1 MNVVVTGSRDFDAE
15 DVLDAIIEGLREH
28 PTCPPLRIA
37 HGACPTG
44 ADAFVAAWHL
54 DPPFG
59 DIEITP
65 YPAQWD
71 RLGKAAGPARNKL
84 MLKESDPDLV
94 LAFFKRG
101 AKNRGTQNCVD
112 QAREM
117 NYRVVEV
124 WA

>member
-1 MNVVVTGSRDFDAE
+1 VRVVVTGSRDFTDE
-15 DVLDAIIEGLREH
+15 HILDRIIEGLL
-28 PTCPPLRIA
+28 TDAKDWNDTLFLA

-44 ADAFVAAWHL
+44 ADKFVQEWDGVASVAVM
-54 DPPFG
+54 
-59 DIEITP
+59 P
-65 YPAQWD
+65 YPANWSRD
-71 RLGKAAGPARNKL
+71 GNAAGPIRNKK
-84 MLKESDPDLV
+84 MLKAEDPDLV

-101 AKNRGTQNCVD
+101 AKNRGTKNCVD